1 VLKLLIAL
9 PLAAAMLLTVRWC
22 WKGDTWG
29 LATLLLLCIVW
40 LRVDKAFEGPHV
52 FHLTR
57 NHGLVLSDL
66 FAVIVVAFGALA
78 WLRRRRP
85 FDRADSRRS
94 SFRDQTAVGDREQT
108 QIEGK

>member
-9 PLAAAMLLTVRWC
+9 PLAAAMLVTLRWC
-22 WKGDTWG
+22 WKGDTLG
-29 LATLLLLCIVW
+29 VAALLLLCIVW

-52 FHLTR
+52 LHVAR

-66 FAVIVVAFGALA
+66 FAIVVGASGVLG

-94 SFRDQTAVGDREQT
+94 SLRDQAAVRDRE
-108 QIEGK
+108 

>member
-1 VLKLLIAL
+1 VLKLVIAL
-9 PLAAAMLLTVRWC
+9 PLAAAMLLTLRWC

-29 LATLLLLCIVW
+29 VATLLLLCTVW
-40 LRVDKAFEGPHV
+40 VRVDKAFEGPDV
-52 FHLTR
+52 FHVAH

-66 FAVIVVAFGALA
+66 FAIIVGTSGVLG

-94 SFRDQTAVGDREQT
+94 GLRDQAAVGDRE
-108 QIEGK
+108 

>member
-1 VLKLLIAL
+1 VLKLVIAL
-9 PLAAAMLLTVRWC
+9 PLAAAMLVTLRWC
-22 WKGDTWG
+22 WKGDIWG
-29 LATLLLLCIVW
+29 VATLLLLCTVW

-52 FHLTR
+52 FHVAR

-66 FAVIVVAFGALA
+66 FAIIVGASGVLG

-94 SFRDQTAVGDREQT
+94 RLRDQAAVGDRD
-108 QIEGK
+108 